1 MISEIFRTYVAGFL
15 SPTFFTGLCLIL
27 GTVLLWKNKLSGKI
41 LVTIAAFFFVII
53 SAAPLRYG
61 FYKMTEM
68 DPSPI
73 PDDYKYVVVLGGK
86 ITPNPKHPVS
96 SQISGTLLSRLSH
109 GINLVNAKPG
119 SILIVTGKPEQ
130 ELMEKFA
137 LNMGLPKERIF
148 VEKESMNTMDHPRY
162 LQSILKDQKFVL
174 VTSANHM
181 KRSLSNFEA
190 MGLHGYPAPTD
201 YANKKDSLD
210 LESLILRGENFAMMD
225 KWVTELYSTMW
236 THVRRAF
243 NI

>member
-1 MISEIFRTYVAGFL
+1 MISEIFRTYVAGLL

-27 GTVLLWKNKLSGKI
+27 GTILLWKNKLAGKI
-41 LVTIAAFFFVII
+41 LVTISAVLFILI
-53 SAAPLRYG
+53 STAPLRYS
-61 FYKMTEM
+61 FYKITET

-73 PDDYKYVVVLGGK
+73 PQDYKYVVVLGGK
-86 ITPNPKHPVS
+86 ITPNADHPVA

-109 GINLVNAKPG
+109 GISLVQARPG

-130 ELMEKFA
+130 ELMEKYA
-137 LNMGLPKERIF
+137 LQMGVPKERLI
-148 VEKESMNTMDHPRY
+148 VEKESVNTMDHPKY
-162 LQSILKDQKFVL
+162 LLSILKDQKFVL

-190 MGLHGYPAPTD
+190 LGLHGYPAPTD

-210 LESLILRGENFAMMD
+210 LESLIMKGENFAMMD
-225 KWVTELYSTMW
+225 KWFTELYSTMW
-236 THVRRAF
+236 TYVRRAF